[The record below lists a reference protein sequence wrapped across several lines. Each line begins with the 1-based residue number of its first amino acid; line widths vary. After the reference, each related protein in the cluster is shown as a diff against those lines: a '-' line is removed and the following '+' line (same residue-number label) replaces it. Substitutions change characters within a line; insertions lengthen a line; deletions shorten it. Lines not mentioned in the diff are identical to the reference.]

1 MGSRVLSHEE
11 SEALSPEAV
20 ELVYKCIHSQ
30 YCSPD
35 IIEKTL
41 LQAIIIARMNQCSVD
56 AGAVSF
62 IMERISE
69 YEGTPLFDPENGA
82 DDAMNR
88 YC

>member
-1 MGSRVLSHEE
+1 MGSRVLSREE

-20 ELVYKCIHSQ
+20 ELVYKYIHSQ

-41 LQAIIIARMNQCSVD
+41 LQAVIIAKMNQCSID
-56 AGAVSF
+56 AGAVTF

-69 YEGTPLFDPENGA
+69 YEGTPFFDPDSGA
-82 DDAMNR
+82 EDAMNR